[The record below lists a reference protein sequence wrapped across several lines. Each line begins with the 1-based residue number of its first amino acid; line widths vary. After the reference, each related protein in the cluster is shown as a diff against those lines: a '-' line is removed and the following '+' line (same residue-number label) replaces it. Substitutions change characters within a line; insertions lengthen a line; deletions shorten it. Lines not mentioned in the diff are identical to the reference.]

1 MGKMYRVKTTVELPD
16 ALLQRAKRYARKTGR
31 PLRALIDEGL
41 RRVLD
46 EPARASAYRLPDRSV
61 GEPGARNPL
70 ASYGWSE
77 LRDEIYGGR

>member
-1 MGKMYRVKTTVELPD
+1 MGKMYRMKTTVELPD

-46 EPARASAYRLPDRSV
+46 EPGRASAYRLPDRSV
-61 GEPGARNPL
+61 GEAGARNPL